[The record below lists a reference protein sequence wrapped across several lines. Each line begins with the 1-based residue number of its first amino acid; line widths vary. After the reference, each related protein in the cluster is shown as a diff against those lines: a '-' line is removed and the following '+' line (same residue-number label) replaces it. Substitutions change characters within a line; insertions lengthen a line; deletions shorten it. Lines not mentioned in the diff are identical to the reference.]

1 MTRHL
6 LITAVV
12 ALLAVAAALASG
24 PYRRG
29 ALVGAGSASVSAVV
43 SLLLMRRGA
52 RARKPLQAALLVMTV
67 MFLARI
73 VLVGLGTAVVA
84 RAGESIVAFIV
95 AFFVP
100 FFIFAAIE
108 GYYVHS
114 LSRGTGST
122 A

>member
-6 LITAVV
+6 AMTAAV
-12 ALLAVAAALASG
+12 ALAAILAALVSG

-29 ALVGAGSASVSAVV
+29 ALVGAASVSASGFV
-43 SLLLMRRGA
+43 SMMLMQRGA
-52 RARKPLQAALLVMTV
+52 RARRPLQGALLVMTL
-67 MFLARI
+67 MFLLRI
-73 VLVGLGTAVVA
+73 VIVALGTIAVV
-84 RAGESIVAFIV
+84 RAGESIFGFIV

-108 GYYVHS
+108 GYYLHA
-114 LSRGTGST
+114 LRGTGPT